1 MVADM
6 SENVT
11 AKEMRDK
18 RVRDIYRE
26 STYSADQTGTETLRR
41 SRGMGRGWE
50 SSESRKIK

>member
-1 MVADM
+1 M

-26 STYSADQTGTETLRR
+26 STYLADHTGTDTH
-41 SRGMGRGWE
+41 
-50 SSESRKIK
+50 